1 MVSGIWCQASMQSV
15 LPVMGSGSTMIRS
28 NLLEN
33 LSSKHH
39 TWTHQI
45 MSRWLLSTCP
55 PLHAYSHVHPRG
67 EDSAAPVSLKKAEI
81 RWRAC
86 EKATDCI
93 HIIFTLFTDTV
104 ERWFFIYFRMY
115 RMMLRKKAASNF
127 LLIEESTKLLE
138 LFLTLMDW
146 VSLQQPLPY
155 LPFYLF
161 FFHWY
166 I

>member
-1 MVSGIWCQASMQSV
+1 MSSQYAVSLARHGLRQHNDPQQSARELVIEASHLNS
-15 LPVMGSGSTMIRS
+15 SD
-28 NLLEN
+28 NLTVIVVY
-33 LSSKHH
+33 LSSLARV
-39 TWTHQI
+39 QP
-45 MSRWLLSTCP
+45 CP
-55 PLHAYSHVHPRG
+55 PPRRRF
-67 EDSAAPVSLKKAEI
+67 SCSSLFEEGRNTLKSLWEGN
-81 RWRAC
+81 WLY
-86 EKATDCI
+86 T